1 MIRTP
6 GFSGKT
12 IACLDWLAIL
22 DELNIAAFIVGRD
35 RRIEALNLS
44 AQAMIGVP
52 SAATAGRFFWVCPA
66 WFPAR
71 SRAWMKR
78 SSRSR
83 CCGLQATAMKAI
95 W

>member
-44 AQAMIGVP
+44 AQAMIGVRGGGFSGCALP
-52 SAATAGRFFWVCPA
+52 GSLPVQ
-66 WFPAR
+66 
-71 SRAWMKR
+71 
-78 SSRSR
+78 
-83 CCGLQATAMKAI
+83 GLG
-95 W
+95 